1 MAHRRSAWMLV
12 LLALALP
19 QSAAAAGWKAL
30 VVNDRHGGGGETVS
44 VIATQTDTVIRSVAV
59 GFTPFGIAI
68 TPDAGTAWV
77 ANADTP
83 VPGEASL
90 QSIDLTADPIAAG

>member
-1 MAHRRSAWMLV
+1 MARPRLAWMLG
-12 LLALALP
+12 LLIVALP

-44 VIATQTDTVIRSVAV
+44 VIDTQNDSVIRTVAV

-77 ANADTP
+77 ANVDTP
-83 VPGEASL
+83 VPARRRFSRSTSPPL
-90 QSIDLTADPIAAG
+90 RSPP